1 MMNKSVLKIKAI
13 FFLKSIFGE
22 EIVEKILLF
31 KYIKRYKKSKVV
43 FIHIPK
49 AAGTS
54 ISEVLYGKRN
64 GHLRAENVKKVL
76 GEELYNKKYSFSVTR
91 NPYDRLVSAY
101 NFARQGQTKEGAIAL
116 PEQYQTSIFETFES
130 FVVNWLVNQDLEKL
144 DPVFQPQHIYIFDDA
159 NQLIVTDLFK
169 LEEIEKVE
177 QMLSDKLSKEIKI
190 GKKNK
195 SKGYSS
201 KVYSHKLREIVYGLY
216 KKDFMLLGYEK

>member
-1 MMNKSVLKIKAI
+1 MNKSVLKIKAI
-13 FFLKSIFGE
+13 IFLKSIFGE

-31 KYIKRYKKSKVV
+31 KYIKRYKKSKII

-54 ISEVLYGKRN
+54 ISGVLYKKRN
-64 GHLRAENVKKVL
+64 GHLRAAYVKKAL
-76 GEELYNKKYSFSVTR
+76 GEQLYNKKYSFSVTR

-101 NFARQGQTKEGAIAL
+101 NFARQGQTKEGAIAH
-116 PEQYQTSIFETFES
+116 PEQYQAPVFETFES

-144 DPVFQPQHIYIFDDA
+144 DPVFQPQHIYVFDEA
-159 NQLIVTDLFK
+159 NQLLVTDLFK

-177 QMLSDKLSKEIKI
+177 QMLSDKLGKEIKI

-195 SKGYSS
+195 SKGDGS
-201 KVYSHKLREIVYGLY
+201 KVYTNQLRETVYKLY
-216 KKDFMLLGYEK
+216 KKDFLLLGYEK